1 MRAGESDPD
10 ASCRGA
16 STLAITLTESRTVES
31 RPGRFFEWA
40 ASSGL
45 TLLSVSHS
53 VEVAKHHTHELCL
66 DASGAALFK
75 PLRAP

>member
-53 VEVAKHHTHELCL
+53 VEVAKHHTHELRL
-66 DASGAALFK
+66 SGAGKSALK
-75 PLRAP
+75 KL